1 MVPDLADA
9 DKSGSFPIL
18 VPEVADEL
26 PWLYN
31 ERYVNAMIFI
41 RDKILLTSRID
52 ASYYYNGFK
61 INTNINIETK
71 DDCIEVVGHTRSD

>member
-26 PWLYN
+26 LCLYN

-41 RDKILLTSRID
+41 WGEILLTSPIN
-52 ASYYYNGFK
+52 ASYYYNVRTIMDLK
-61 INTNINIETK
+61 
-71 DDCIEVVGHTRSD
+71 